1 MGFGSGLKKKAP
13 FSGTLIPNL
22 LSLESEGQKHDH
34 ETNYCDHNFADV
46 PETDGNQAVNKKD

>member
-13 FSGTLIPNL
+13 FSGMLIPNL
-22 LSLESEGQKHDH
+22 FLRVRRPKHDH